1 MQKYCDNCG
10 KAISEYQ
17 HKKGK
22 GLCKD
27 CIRVINQLI
36 KKGQNNDSQR
46 LDQTTGQLVITAC
59 IISNQELMQ
68 LL

>member
-27 CIRVINQLI
+27 CIRVIN
-36 KKGQNNDSQR
+36 
-46 LDQTTGQLVITAC
+46 
-59 IISNQELMQ
+59 
-68 LL
+68 